1 MRQSADAFSVDDQS
15 VSRLRVRMRLLL
27 RAIYARVSRAA
38 RSDGFRAQD
47 FRQADGGRGARAHA
61 LAHPNRHR
69 RDRNRHRDR
78 SVSAGRA
85 KIWTDA
91 LDARSLRATRGTELV
106 DHDQVESYCSRSR
119 AAQNAQ
125 STLEAVGE
133 LFADNARS
141 QTTANNLAARTA

>member
-1 MRQSADAFSVDDQS
+1 MVWGLGVGMGIWISAIDGG
-15 VSRLRVRMRLLL
+15 VSGV
-27 RAIYARVSRAA
+27 A

-91 LDARSLRATRGTELV
+91 LDARSVRATRWAELV
-106 DHDQVESYCSRSR
+106 DHDQVESYRSRSR
-119 AAQNAQ
+119 AAQNDQ

-133 LFADNARS
+133 LFPVNPRS
-141 QTTANNLAARTA
+141 HPTTNN